1 METLWARV
9 RGGRAWI
16 AAGAALL
23 ALILLIVLNRFG
35 GTESAGKSAL
45 EQRLERILSEIYT
58 GGRVSAMVAQEDG
71 EAPSGAV
78 IVAAGLEDIGLAL
91 ELQRAAR
98 TLLGIE
104 ADRVSV
110 IGAGVSL

>member
-1 METLWARV
+1 METIWARI

-23 ALILLIVLNRFG
+23 ALILLVALNRFG
-35 GTESAGKSAL
+35 GTQSAGRSAL

-71 EAPSGAV
+71 GAPSGAV
-78 IVAAGLEDIGLAL
+78 IVAAGLDDIRVAL

-98 TLLGIE
+98 TLLNIE

-110 IGAGVSL
+110 VGAGVSL

>member
-1 METLWARV
+1 MDTVWARL
-9 RGGRAWI
+9 RNRRAWI

-23 ALILLIVLNRFG
+23 ALFLLLLMNRSG
-35 GTESAGKSAL
+35 GTRDDGRSAL
-45 EQRLERILSEIYT
+45 ELRLERILSEIYD
-58 GGRVSAMVAQEDG
+58 GGRVSVMVAQEDG
-71 EAPSGAV
+71 ASPGGAV
-78 IVAAGLEDIGLAL
+78 IVAAGLEDIRVAL

-98 TLLGIE
+98 TLLGID